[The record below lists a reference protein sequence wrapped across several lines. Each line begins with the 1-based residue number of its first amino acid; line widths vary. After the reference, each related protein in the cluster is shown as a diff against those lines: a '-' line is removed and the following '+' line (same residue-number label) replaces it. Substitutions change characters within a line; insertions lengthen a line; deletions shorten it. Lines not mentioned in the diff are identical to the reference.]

1 MNEDFEDI
9 QRLIRLK
16 KHESPGEGYT
26 DDFLTRFQRRQREEM
41 LRKSSIDL
49 FFERISTRFEDLM
62 TPKWT
67 LAGAI
72 AAVCVLSAWMYNMTP
87 TGGAALATQKQE
99 MTSPSDES
107 QPNTFQNNS
116 GQTAHDR
123 KALPAKGSEGVAP
136 QKATHAIG
144 DGKEGILGH

>member
-49 FFERISTRFEDLM
+49 FFERISTRFEAFM
-62 TPKWT
+62 TPKWA
-67 LAGAI
+67 LAGAT
-72 AAVCVLSAWMYNMTP
+72 AAACVLGVWFYSNP
-87 TGGAALATQKQE
+87 LNSGASNVANQTEL
-99 MTSPSDES
+99 TSPAEKSPPEEVQDD
-107 QPNTFQNNS
+107 PNRAKRDS
-116 GQTAHDR
+116 
-123 KALPAKGSEGVAP
+123 KALPAGGRQEVTPTGAAPAIHDGSKGS
-136 QKATHAIG
+136 
-144 DGKEGILGH
+144 LGL